1 MYEEAEMGL
10 NNIISKSVSLVEES
24 SEISSKFDFD
34 NFKAN
39 AGI

>member
-1 MYEEAEMGL
+1 MYDEAEMGL

-24 SEISSKFDFD
+24 SKVSSKFEFD

-39 AGI
+39 IGI